1 MALLYINL
9 IIAFIWMA
17 LSSTPHP
24 ESLAIGYVVGFLIL
38 AIFDQLYKED
48 AYIRRTLGF
57 LKFILMFFKALVLSS
72 IQIAKCII
80 LLPNNSIH
88 PNFITFDVTGMTPF
102 EIILLT
108 HCITL
113 TPGTT
118 SVLVE
123 DDFKTIYVHALAANN
138 PKAVRDS
145 IENDLKKYILGFT
158 R

>member
-9 IIAFIWMA
+9 VIAFIWMA
-17 LSSTPHP
+17 LSPDP
-24 ESLAIGYVVGFLIL
+24 NPKSLAIGFVAGFLIL
-38 AIFDQLYKED
+38 WLFDQLYKED
-48 AYIRRTLGF
+48 TYVRRTLGF
-57 LKFILMFFKALVLSS
+57 LKFVLMFLKALVLSS
-72 IQIAKCII
+72 IEIARSII

-88 PNFITFDVTGMTPF
+88 PNFITFDVTGMTKF

-118 SVLVE
+118 SVLLE
-123 DDFKTIYVHALAANN
+123 DDFNTLYIHAFGADD